1 MQNTVIAAL
10 YQFAS
15 LPDYKEMRE
24 KLWNLCSS
32 LDIKGTLLLAEEGIN
47 GTVCGSRDG
56 IDQLK
61 SFLDAD
67 GRFDNLEYKESFSDR
82 PRFFRLKVRLKKE
95 IVTLGVEGVSPTKK
109 VGQYVEPQDWNS
121 LISDPEVVVIDTRND
136 YEYNIGTFKGA
147 INPNTD
153 SFREFPAFAKQFL
166 NPEKHKHV
174 AMFCTGGIRCEKS
187 TAYMLEEGFE
197 NVYHLKGGILKY
209 LEEVPESESLWE
221 GECYVFDQ
229 RVAVAHGLKQGTYTS
244 CHACR
249 APVSEQER
257 LSDEYE
263 EGVSCP
269 HCFNQLPESTKLR
282 AQARQKQVT
291 LAQKRGQAHMGSD
304 VAKQLKSSS

>member
-1 MQNTVIAAL
+1 MTQNVVIAAL
-10 YQFAS
+10 YQFAK
-15 LPDYKEMRE
+15 LPDYKEMRQ
-24 KLWNLCSS
+24 KLFDLCAP
-32 LDIKGTLLLAEEGIN
+32 LGIKGTLLVAEEGIN
-47 GTVCGSRDG
+47 GTVCGSREG
-56 IDQLK
+56 IDTLK
-61 SFLDAD
+61 AFLDSD
-67 GRFDNLEYKESFSDR
+67 GRFNNLEYKESFSDKQ
-82 PRFFRLKVRLKKE
+82 RFYRLKVRLKKE

-109 VGQYVEPQDWNS
+109 VGQYVEPEDWNK

-153 SFREFPAFAKQFL
+153 TFREFPAFAKQFL

-209 LEEVPESESLWE
+209 IELIPEDESLWE
-221 GECYVFDQ
+221 GECFVFDQ

-249 APVSEQER
+249 IPLSEEDR
-257 LSDEYE
+257 KSEHFE

-269 HCFNQLPESTKLR
+269 HCYDTLSEKTRLR
-282 AQARQKQVT
+282 AESRQQQVS
-291 LAQKRGQAHMGSD
+291 LAQKNGTTHMGKVYED
-304 VAKQLKSSS
+304 Q